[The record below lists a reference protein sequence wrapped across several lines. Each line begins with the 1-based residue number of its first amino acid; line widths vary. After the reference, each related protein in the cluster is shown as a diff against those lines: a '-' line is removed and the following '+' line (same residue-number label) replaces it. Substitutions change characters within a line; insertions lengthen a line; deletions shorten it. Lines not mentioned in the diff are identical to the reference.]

1 VSSATRYPERLP
13 HIARLLNWLTPL
25 YALTLDDQRI
35 LGLVNAAGRPVHS
48 SDLEEGAAEG
58 GADGGDGDPDDP
70 GPLARTQHALA

>member
-1 VSSATRYPERLP
+1 MSSTTRYPERLP

-25 YALTLDDQRI
+25 YSLTLDDQRM

-58 GADGGDGDPDDP
+58 AEGGDGEPEDP